1 MKRLALP
8 LAPLLGLAL
17 HLLLLSRLD
26 LHDLPGPGGVL
37 VARDLLLG
45 EAMQGPASWLGA
57 PLVALGLEVAP
68 ALRVLGAL
76 SLAAAL
82 LGVTLAAEALAG
94 WRAGVQAGLLG
105 ACWTLVW
112 QQALLVDPGLPAW
125 GLAWLG
131 VGLVWWGWSGRRPL
145 PLAGGGLLLALGVA
159 TKASALP
166 VLVLVVVAP
175 WLRRV
180 EGGEAAGGAR
190 VRLGILGLA
199 LFVGLGLGAWLG
211 WLLQPPGQPW
221 LAAQALGAEE
231 SGWLGVLA
239 LAGRGLPMG
248 SFPWL
253 LGLATL
259 GAVLLARRQPAAV
272 AVLLLSSLA
281 LVVIG
286 EARGGRLQPRH
297 LLPVSVGLVALVGA
311 LATAR
316 PIPRARWLAPALLAG
331 LCALSA
337 LDGLAFVQAFAAQR
351 ARYAGTEPARLP
363 ALPGFLAARY
373 GELPWPVF
381 HESSLAG
388 VDDLLRLPTASGVP
402 VACPPFQE
410 RRDVHL
416 ELVSLARGS
425 AYRRLSEPLCCVPGE
440 TLEACAV
447 EVVDALEE
455 AGALLVLPGK
465 IEVIS
470 PEARPFARA
479 LMEALDARHRPFK
492 PQRWRAVQGRGSGG
506 PLPCREGR

>member
-221 LAAQALGAEE
+221 LAAPALGAEE
-231 SGWLGVLA
+231 SGWLVVLA

-311 LATAR
+311 HPQGPLARAGPAR
-316 PIPRARWLAPALLAG
+316 GALRPVRPGRAGLRAGLRGPARALRRDRARAATGPLGLPGGPLRGAAL
-331 LCALSA
+331 
-337 LDGLAFVQAFAAQR
+337 
-351 ARYAGTEPARLP
+351 ARLP
-363 ALPGFLAARY
+363 RELPGGGRRSAPAPHRLRRPGGLPSLPGAAGRA
-373 GELPWPVF
+373 PR
-381 HESSLAG
+381 AG
-388 VDDLLRLPTASGVP
+388 QPGAGLRLPA
-402 VACPPFQE
+402 
-410 RRDVHL
+410 
-416 ELVSLARGS
+416 
-425 AYRRLSEPLCCVPGE
+425 
-440 TLEACAV
+440 
-447 EVVDALEE
+447 
-455 AGALLVLPGK
+455 
-465 IEVIS
+465 
-470 PEARPFARA
+470 PE
-479 LMEALDARHRPFK
+479 
-492 PQRWRAVQGRGSGG
+492 
-506 PLPCREGR
+506 